1 MQLHLLTEC
10 SIKDEKMYLFSYL
23 NKYVMK
29 VVNYSEFRSNLTE
42 NLNSVNDDKEIVIVS
57 RTQGKNVVVMDLDE
71 YNSILETLHLTS
83 TKANRKRL
91 ETAITEMKKGK
102 SLKRKLIYK

>member
-1 MQLHLLTEC
+1 
-10 SIKDEKMYLFSYL
+10 
-23 NKYVMK
+23 MK

-42 NLNSVNDDKEIVIVS
+42 NLNAVNENREIVIVS

-71 YNSILETLHLTS
+71 YNSIQETLHLTS

-91 ETAITEMKKGK
+91 EEAVEEMKKGK
-102 SLKRKLIYK
+102 SVKRNIIEK

>member
-1 MQLHLLTEC
+1 MR
-10 SIKDEKMYLFSYL
+10 
-23 NKYVMK
+23 
-29 VVNYSEFRSNLTE
+29 VVNYSEFRAHLAE
-42 NLNSVNDDKEIVIVS
+42 NLNAVNDNKEIVIVS

-91 ETAITEMKKGK
+91 EESIAEMLQGK
-102 SLKRKLIYK
+102 SAKHKLIE

>member
-1 MQLHLLTEC
+1 
-10 SIKDEKMYLFSYL
+10 
-23 NKYVMK
+23 MK

-42 NLNSVNDDKEIVIVS
+42 NLNAVNENREIVIVS

-71 YNSILETLHLTS
+71 YNSIQETLHLTS

-91 ETAITEMKKGK
+91 EEAIEEMKKGK
-102 SLKRKLIYK
+102 SVKRNIIEK

>member
-1 MQLHLLTEC
+1 
-10 SIKDEKMYLFSYL
+10 MYS

-29 VVNYSEFRSNLTE
+29 VVNYSEFRNNLTQ
-42 NLNSVNDDKEIVIVS
+42 NLNAVNEDKEIVIVS

-71 YNSILETLHLTS
+71 YNSIRETLHLMS

-91 ETAITEMKKGK
+91 EEAVTEMNKNKFIK
-102 SLKRKLIYK
+102 NKLIEK

>member
-1 MQLHLLTEC
+1 
-10 SIKDEKMYLFSYL
+10 
-23 NKYVMK
+23 MK

-42 NLNSVNDDKEIVIVS
+42 NLNAVNEDREIVIVS

-71 YNSILETLHLTS
+71 YNSIQETLHLIG

-91 ETAITEMKKGK
+91 DEAITEMKKGK
-102 SLKRKLIYK
+102 SIKHNIIEK

>member
-1 MQLHLLTEC
+1 
-10 SIKDEKMYLFSYL
+10 
-23 NKYVMK
+23 MK

-42 NLNSVNDDKEIVIVS
+42 NLNAVNEDREIVIVS

-71 YNSILETLHLTS
+71 YNSIQETLHLTS

-91 ETAITEMKKGK
+91 EEAITEMKKGK
-102 SLKRKLIYK
+102 SIKKKIIEK